1 MASTSTDA
9 LVDGIL
15 NDPELAEN
23 AGKEEEETVEIVG
36 ACKLMDG
43 FFLGD
48 AICAEVFS
56 WLCSH
61 FSFRTLNSCGSTK
74 SRMSLTAQATSLRI
88 FIKRKGSSI
97 TPSDG
102 RSSL

>member
-1 MASTSTDA
+1 
-9 LVDGIL
+9 L

-48 AICAEVFS
+48 AICAEVPMV
-56 WLCSH
+56 LLIH
-61 FSFRTLNSCGSTK
+61 
-74 SRMSLTAQATSLRI
+74 I
-88 FIKRKGSSI
+88 V
-97 TPSDG
+97 
-102 RSSL
+102 